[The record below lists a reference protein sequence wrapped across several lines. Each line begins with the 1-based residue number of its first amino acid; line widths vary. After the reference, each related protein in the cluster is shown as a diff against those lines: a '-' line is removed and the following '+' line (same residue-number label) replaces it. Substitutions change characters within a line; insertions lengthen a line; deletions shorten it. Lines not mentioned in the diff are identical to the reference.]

1 MFIMRIENNVSIIEK
16 NKCKAKY
23 FNKNVSK
30 VTADM
35 AVLFFYKSK
44 RASLVTF
51 KDTMEEHKFVFFQ
64 LEKEEIESFSL
75 CVCIS

>member
-1 MFIMRIENNVSIIEK
+1 MQIENNVSIIER
-16 NKCKAKY
+16 NKYKAKY

-30 VTADM
+30 LTADM
-35 AVLFFYKSK
+35 AVLFLYKSK

-51 KDTMEEHKFVFFQ
+51 KDTMKEHKSVFFQ
-64 LEKEEIESFSL
+64 LEKEKIESFSL

>member
-1 MFIMRIENNVSIIEK
+1 MPKERLLACLSCKLKQCFYYIK

-35 AVLFFYKSK
+35 AVFFLHKSK

-51 KDTMEEHKFVFFQ
+51 KDTWEEQKFVFFQ
-64 LEKEEIESFSL
+64 LEKRGN
-75 CVCIS
+75 